1 MTSTFEFVLSEV
13 KEVTMKK
20 LLHALAAFLFATLA
34 VVAHA
39 QEGPDAL
46 IKRVAT
52 DVLNTMKSDKD
63 LQSGNKTKLY
73 ALVDTKIATNFDFMR
88 MTALAMGRNWSKATP
103 EQQKQLAA
111 EFKTLLIRT
120 YSGALSNYPHHGM
133 DFTPLKLQP
142 SDTDVLVRTTVTAPG
157 GQPIAIDYNL
167 EKAGD
172 SWRAYDVTVGGVSL
186 VTNYREEFNN
196 AIRDGG
202 VDGLVKML
210 SAKNKA

>member
-1 MTSTFEFVLSEV
+1 LLLS
-13 KEVTMKK
+13 
-20 LLHALAAFLFATLA
+20 LSAFLFATMAL
-34 VVAHA
+34 VAHA
-39 QEGPDAL
+39 QEAPDAL

-52 DVLNTMKSDKD
+52 DVLNTIKSDKD

-73 ALVDTKIATNFDFMR
+73 SLVDTKIASNFDFMR

-120 YSGALSNYPHHGM
+120 YSGALSNYQNHVM
-133 DFTPLKLQP
+133 DFKPLKLQP
-142 SDTDVLVRTTVTAPG
+142 SDTDVLVRTPVTAPG

-172 SWRAYDVTVGGVSL
+172 TWRAYDVTVGGVSL